1 MRIWQIVDAPP
12 GTPGPGPGP
21 SPSQPATTGAV
32 EMGGGVRVRLAAALV
47 LAGCLQIAI
56 LLSAQGRHDGGGVT
70 PPVAVVEGGRD
81 ADHDGPPAVLAET
94 VRLLFMG
101 DASAASAYLRG
112 MNATGPGDVAYHVRE
127 LPAGVQTAEGV
138 SSCMEGWGHS
148 KEVAGRAL
156 GGNASM
162 ERFLETHCGWSS
174 GELSGA
180 G

>member
-1 MRIWQIVDAPP
+1 MLRPALRVPV
-12 GTPGPGPGP
+12 PGPG
-21 SPSQPATTGAV
+21 PSQPATTGAV
-32 EMGGGVRVRLAAALV
+32 EMGGVRVRLAAALV

-94 VRLLFMG
+94 VRLLFMD